1 MNVRQAKSLPLVDF
15 VKKLPSARF
24 SHKSGTN
31 EHYFYSP
38 FRQENTPSFA
48 VNSVKNC
55 WKDYGN
61 DLGGSIIDLVI
72 HLEGCK
78 VSDALR
84 RIQGIWGEESIPLFS
99 FKDQK
104 KLIGPD
110 LVVQEVREPHFPS
123 LIRYAASRG
132 IPREIVCA
140 WTQQIHFIRRSQKTK
155 RPQWALGIKNV
166 KGGYVLRNKNFNGA
180 ISPNAPSFLGA
191 EHPNCDT
198 VYIFE
203 GMFDFLSM
211 LTLKKTIKLP
221 ADVII
226 LNSVSFVKEAMEL
239 IEVRPVPYTTI
250 KTFMDNDPAGEK
262 ATDFFLN
269 NGYCDV
275 LTANGFYDGYRDL
288 NEGLVALRNGSKNRM
303 VPEFCNMLG

>member
-1 MNVRQAKSLPLVDF
+1 MNVRQAKRLPLVDF
-15 VKKLPSARF
+15 VKKLPSARY
-24 SHKSGTN
+24 SHKSGSS
-31 EHYFYSP
+31 EYYFYSP
-38 FRQENTPSFA
+38 FRHENTPSFA

-72 HLEGCK
+72 HLEGCQ
-78 VSDALR
+78 VSEALR
-84 RIQGIWGEESIPLFS
+84 RIECIWGGESIPLFPS
-99 FKDQK
+99 NSRK
-104 KLIGPD
+104 KPSGPD
-110 LVVQEVREPHFPS
+110 LIIQEVREPHYPS

-140 WTQQIHFIRRSQKTK
+140 WTQQVHFTRRSRKTK

-166 KGGYVLRNKNFNGA
+166 KGGYSLRNKNFSGA

-211 LTLKKTIKLP
+211 LTLKKTT
-221 ADVII
+221 
-226 LNSVSFVKEAMEL
+226 EASGRCDDFEFGFL
-239 IEVRPVPYTTI
+239 C
-250 KTFMDNDPAGEK
+250 AG
-262 ATDFFLN
+262 
-269 NGYCDV
+269 GYGVD
-275 LTANGFYDGYRDL
+275 
-288 NEGLVALRNGSKNRM
+288 
-303 VPEFCNMLG
+303 